1 MTHLLKTPTQRSIA
15 LMLVSLVFFASNTL
29 LVRGLALQVPGAEG
43 WMTTLL
49 RAVAGLGLVPAFWG
63 RAGWSPWGNSR

>member
-1 MTHLLKTPTQRSIA
+1 MTHLLETPTQRRIA
-15 LMLVSLVFFASNTL
+15 LTLGSLVVSASNTL
-29 LVRGLALQVPGAEG
+29 LMRGLALQVPGAEG

-49 RAVAGLGLVPAFWG
+49 RAVAGLGLVLAFWG